1 MSLFV
6 NRINLVPFPTHLS
19 GRNYDKDGDL
29 KDWWTPDSTQRFL
42 ELSKCIVDQYGN
54 FSWDL
59 ANGLHVCPS
68 EQSLSVFLCSHFLTF
83 YQILSFPNIIMT
95 FISFICLLVT

>member
-1 MSLFV
+1 MQNMSAVSNNKIMGVWEQKCITFFLVDQIQPADALF
-6 NRINLVPFPTHLS
+6 L

-59 ANGLHVCPS
+59 ANGLNVCPG
-68 EQSLSVFLCSHFLTF
+68 
-83 YQILSFPNIIMT
+83 
-95 FISFICLLVT
+95 